1 MRRALSESDLS
12 ESPGLTPLWGP
23 ADDERRQREEEEQSG
38 AGAEVAEELAEL
50 CELK

>member
-23 ADDERRQREEEEQSG
+23 ADDERREREEEEAA
-38 AGAEVAEELAEL
+38 AGAEVAGEFAEL